1 MGAAIGIEDL
11 GVYAGRAAIDVAMLA
26 DARGLNPARFANLL
40 MRSKS
45 LCTPWEDA
53 VSFAVNA
60 ARPVVQAMGAEAR
73 AAVELLIVAT
83 ESGLDW
89 GKSAATYVH
98 AHLDLPRSCRLF
110 EVKQA
115 CYGGTAALQ
124 MAAAAIA
131 VSPNP
136 DARALVIAT
145 DLGRPVPH
153 SYAEPSQGSAAV
165 ALLVSR
171 RPVVL
176 ALEPGASGVHGY
188 EVMDACRPTPEI
200 ETGDADLSVLS
211 YLDCLEHSFRAYA
224 ARVPGAEFVAHFD
237 RFAWHTPFGG
247 MVKGAHRNMMRKFRQ
262 APPAAAEADFEA
274 RMRPALLFCQEVGN
288 IYSGT
293 VFLALAGT
301 LADPAFPTDR
311 PQRIGLFSYGSGC
324 CSEFYSGLADARSAE
339 QVRARGIGAALAA
352 RRAVDMPLYETL
364 IARTRDGMIGARN
377 ATPARDGVEALY
389 EDAFAGRGLL
399 VLDRIENYR
408 RIYRWS

>member
-1 MGAAIGIEDL
+1 MSDAIGIEDL
-11 GVYAGRAAIDVAMLA
+11 GVYAGRASLDVAMLA
-26 DARGLNPARFANLL
+26 EARGLNHARFANLL
-40 MRSKS
+40 MKRKS
-45 LCTPWEDA
+45 LCAPWEDA

-60 ARPVVQAMGAEAR
+60 ARPLVAALSPAQRQAI
-73 AAVELLIVAT
+73 ELVIIAT

-98 AHLDLPRSCRLF
+98 HYLDLPKHCRLF

-124 MAAAAIA
+124 MAAAMVAA
-131 VSPNP
+131 SPNP
-136 DARALVIAT
+136 EARALVIAT

-171 RPVVL
+171 NPVVL
-176 ALEPGASGVHGY
+176 ALESGASGVHGY

-224 ARVPGAEFVAHFD
+224 ARQPGVDFVTHFA
-237 RFAWHTPFGG
+237 RLAWHTPFGG

-262 APPAAAEADFEA
+262 APPSAAEADFEA
-274 RMRPALLFCQEVGN
+274 RLRGSLLFCQEVGN

-293 VFLALAGT
+293 VFLALAGA
-301 LADPAFPTDR
+301 LASPDFVPEAPV
-311 PQRIGLFSYGSGC
+311 RIGLFSYGSGC
-324 CSEFYSGLADARSAE
+324 CSEFYSGLADARSA
-339 QVRARGIGAALAA
+339 QAVCARGISAALVA
-352 RRAVDMPLYETL
+352 RRPMDMPRYEAL
-364 IARTRDGMIGARN
+364 IARTRDGLVGTKQI
-377 ATPARDGVEALY
+377 TVARDGLEQLW
-389 EDAFAGRGLL
+389 EEGFAGSGLL
-399 VLDRIENYR
+399 VLDRIENYQR
-408 RIYRWS
+408 RYRWA

>member
-1 MGAAIGIEDL
+1 MNARLGIEDL

-26 DARGLNPARFANLL
+26 EARGLNQARFANLL
-40 MRSKS
+40 MRRKS
-45 LCTPWEDA
+45 LCAPWEDA

-60 ARPVVQAMGAEAR
+60 AKPVVEALSPAQR
-73 AAVELLIVAT
+73 DAIELLVVAT

-98 AHLDLPRSCRLF
+98 AHLDLPRTCRLF

-124 MAAAAIA
+124 MAIGAIA
-131 VSPNP
+131 LSPNP
-136 DARALVIAT
+136 EARALVIAT

-171 RPVVL
+171 NPVVL
-176 ALEPGASGVHGY
+176 AIETGASGVHGY

-211 YLDCLEHSFRAYA
+211 YLDCLEHSYRAYV
-224 ARVPGAEFVAHFD
+224 ARQPGVDFVAHFD
-237 RFAWHTPFGG
+237 RLAWHTPFGG

-262 APPAAAEADFEA
+262 APPSAAEADFES
-274 RMRPALLFCQEVGN
+274 RMRPALAFCQEVGN

-293 VFLALAGT
+293 VFLALAGA
-301 LADPAFPTDR
+301 LATPGLAADR
-311 PQRIGLFSYGSGC
+311 PSRIGLFSYGSGC
-324 CSEFYSGLADARSAE
+324 CSEFYSGTTDAAGAARVRS
-339 QVRARGIGAALAA
+339 RDIGAHLAA
-352 RRAVDMPLYETL
+352 RRDVDMPRYETL
-364 IARTRDGMIGARN
+364 IARTRDGMIGARSG
-377 ATPARDGVEALY
+377 TPPRDGVEALY
-389 EDAFAGRGLL
+389 DDAFAGTGLL

-408 RIYRWS
+408 RIYRWA